1 MRQTEIG
8 TKDPGSES
16 VKDESRHP
24 RIWISPELIHPQC
37 RWGGGG
43 SRMGTGSRDCTVTL
57 ISVEAAP
64 HPALP
69 QRGPR
74 PSIRART
81 HGLEAPAPSRLAT
94 VLPGPDRSG
103 VAGVLSLRV
112 HASWRHRSP
121 SPAPTCK
128 AQRRLRGW
136 AGRSDPRGLV
146 RFSAQELPPSAA
158 RPDPSRSGVVSSPP
172 WPAPCCRL
180 GDDVPPS

>member
-24 RIWISPELIHPQC
+24 RIWISPELINPQC

-103 VAGVLSLRV
+103 VAGVLGLRV
-112 HASWRHRSP
+112 HASWRGCVVP
-121 SPAPTCK
+121 APLAQPGPDLQSPA
-128 AQRRLRGW
+128 A
-136 AGRSDPRGLV
+136 
-146 RFSAQELPPSAA
+146 SA
-158 RPDPSRSGVVSSPP
+158 
-172 WPAPCCRL
+172 WL
-180 GDDVPPS
+180 GGAV